1 MKFWVGVT
9 DNNWYSFLSE
19 RQPDE
24 VNFWQPSGTPPFKK
38 RLELFLFKLHSP
50 LNYIAGGGY
59 FVTYTSLPISIAWE
73 TFGEKNGVQSYL
85 QLKEIISKYRESRG
99 RTKTLDPEIGCS
111 VLAQPFFFKREDWIS
126 IPEDWKSNIVRGRTY
141 DTQTDIGKKL
151 FEDVQLRLSSQ
162 SIALPKQDTSP
173 RTSELSTERYGAE
186 CITRLRLGQG
196 SFRAL
201 ITNAYSRRCAMTGE
215 RTLPVL
221 EAAHIK
227 SYAEFGPHSIKN
239 GLLLRADLHKLFD
252 RQYITITPDLK
263 IEVSKRIHEEYQN
276 GKDYYKLHGKKLAV
290 TPNDPNDLPAREYI
304 EWHNQRFYG

>member
-9 DNNWYSFLSE
+9 DNSWYKFLSE

-73 TFGEKNGVQSYL
+73 TFGEKNGVYSYT
-85 QLKEIISKYRESRG
+85 QLKEIILKYRESRG
-99 RTKTLDPEIGCS
+99 RTNAIDPEIGCS
-111 VLAQPFFFKREDWIS
+111 VLAQPFFFKREDWIP

-151 FEDVQLRLSSQ
+151 FDDVQLRLSSRN
-162 SIALPKQDTSP
+162 IIPEKQDAPSKTKEFSG
-173 RTSELSTERYGAE
+173 RYGSE
-186 CITRLRLGQG
+186 YMTRPRLGQG

-201 ITNAYSRRCAMTGE
+201 ITNAYNRRCAMTGE

-227 SYAEFGPHSIKN
+227 SYSESGPHSVKN

-252 RQYITITPDLK
+252 RQYITITPELK

-276 GKDYYKLHGKKLAV
+276 GKDYYKLHGRDLAV
-290 TPNDPNDLPAREYI
+290 RPENPDDLPSPEYI
-304 EWHNQRFYG
+304 NWHNQKFCG

>member
-9 DNNWYSFLSE
+9 DDSWYNFLAE

-59 FVTYTSLPISIAWE
+59 FVTYTSLPVSIAWE
-73 TFGEKNGVQSYL
+73 TFGEKNGVKDYT
-85 QLKEIISKYRESRG
+85 QLKTIILKYRESRG
-99 RTKTLDPEIGCS
+99 RTNSIDPEIGCS
-111 VLAQPFFFKREDWIS
+111 VLAQPFFFRREDWIP
-126 IPEDWKSNIVRGRTY
+126 IPEDWKSNIVRGKAY

-151 FEDVQLRLSSQ
+151 FDDVQLRLSSQ
-162 SIALPKQDTSP
+162 NIKRGDISP
-173 RTSELSTERYGAE
+173 RTGEPAPERYGSEYIA
-186 CITRLRLGQG
+186 RPRLGQG

-201 ITNAYSRRCAMTGE
+201 VTNAYSKRCAMTGE

-227 SYAEFGPHSIKN
+227 SYAESGPHSIRN

-276 GKDYYKLHGKKLAV
+276 GKDYYKLHGKDLAAR
-290 TPNDPNDLPAREYI
+290 PDDPNELPAREYI
-304 EWHNQRFYG
+304 EWHNQKFCG